1 MRAAALP
8 LVLAIAACEPTLEL
22 SMVADPAVA
31 DSTADLS
38 CVRSVSVYAYGAP
51 TFDGNFDFTSACA
64 GIAAPGVQTIADL
77 PLSAAVSLGIP
88 DNLAAVY
95 AAGIDG
101 LAGECTGWPV
111 FAAMARYRGGDE
123 LELRARPLL
132 DCGDRDP
139 TPRPVRVIDFFGLLT
154 TGTCTPPFDATA
166 LRGYLGVLADFGA
179 GTGIAYA
186 GSELIF
192 TSAGVATSPSL
203 YRQGQGA
210 SCIAA
215 NVYDDTAR
223 DQTGCVYPD
232 QPNPCGGPAG
242 EVLAPLASAA
252 QLDDSIDPNQFQLF
266 DGAVVVVVIDRTGA
280 PIVGATVTGVDPAQ
294 GTVVF
299 TQRTG
304 TLLSPRV
311 GGTATDASGTF
322 ILYASE
328 PLTVEIVAGARRR
341 TAVLGSLADFR
352 PSPAVI
358 VLD

>member
-1 MRAAALP
+1 MRAAALLS
-8 LVLAIAACEPTLEL
+8 LVAVAACEPTLEL
-22 SMVADPAVA
+22 SMIADPATA

-38 CVRSVSVYAYGAP
+38 CVRSVNVYAYGAP

-77 PLSAAVSLGIP
+77 PLSAAISLGIP

-111 FAAMARYRGGDE
+111 FAAMSSYRGGDE

-139 TPRPVRVIDFFGLLT
+139 TPRQVRVIDFFGLLT
-154 TGTCTPPFDATA
+154 SATCTAPFDATS
-166 LRGYLGVLADFGA
+166 LRGYLGMLADFGA
-179 GTGIAYA
+179 GSGIAYA
-186 GSELIF
+186 GSELVF
-192 TSAGVATSPSL
+192 NAAGVATTPSL
-203 YRQGQGA
+203 YRRGQGA

-223 DQTGCVYPD
+223 DQSTCVYPD
-232 QPNPCGGPAG
+232 QSSPCGGPAG
-242 EVLAPLASAA
+242 EVIAPLASAA
-252 QLDDSIDPNQFQLF
+252 QLDDSIDLNQL
-266 DGAVVVVVIDRTGA
+266 DTYGGAVVVLVIDRTRA
-280 PIVGATVTGVDPAQ
+280 PIVGATVAGVDPSR

-304 TLLSPRV
+304 TTLTATAA
-311 GGTATDASGTF
+311 TATDASGTF
-322 ILYASE
+322 IFYAAA
-328 PLTVEIVAGARRR
+328 PTTVEIVAGARRR
-341 TAVLGSLADFR
+341 TVVLGSLADFR
-352 PSPAVI
+352 PAPAVI
-358 VLD
+358 VLE